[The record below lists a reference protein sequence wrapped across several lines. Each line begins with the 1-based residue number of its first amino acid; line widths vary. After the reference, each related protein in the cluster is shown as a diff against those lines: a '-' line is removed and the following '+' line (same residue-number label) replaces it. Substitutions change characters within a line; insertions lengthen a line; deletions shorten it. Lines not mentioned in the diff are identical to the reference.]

1 MSPPLT
7 KSIID
12 MRLYLSFCILI
23 ISSCGTQY
31 NQLKYHKHND
41 SLSKTTS
48 EQIEGPEFISKTSE
62 DQGIILVKE
71 NHPNEAEYTITAYNN
86 EVSDITNVIDEGKA
100 SVVNCEQS
108 RESFVSSVS
117 NRDKSKDK
125 DLEKGYKTKATIMMI
140 LYFFILALSII
151 ALVFLST
158 YFIIPAV
165 AGTLAQLPFIIVHS
179 YLRKKVIRHTEDES
193 TASKAHKMKWVLLII
208 FLVFVV
214 GMIVSNVLLYAIF

>member
-1 MSPPLT
+1 MKKQYLHSALLVILV
-7 KSIID
+7 SIS
-12 MRLYLSFCILI
+12 LVI

-48 EQIEGPEFISKTSE
+48 EQIERPEFISKTSE

-71 NHPNEAEYTITAYNN
+71 NHPNEAEYTITADNN
-86 EVSDITNVIDEGKA
+86 EVSNITNVIDEGKA
-100 SVVNCEQS
+100 SVNYERS

-158 YFIIPAV
+158 YYIIPAV
-165 AGTLAQLPFIIVHS
+165 AGTLAQLPFIVVHS

-193 TASKAHKMKWVLLII
+193 TAAKARKMKWVLLII